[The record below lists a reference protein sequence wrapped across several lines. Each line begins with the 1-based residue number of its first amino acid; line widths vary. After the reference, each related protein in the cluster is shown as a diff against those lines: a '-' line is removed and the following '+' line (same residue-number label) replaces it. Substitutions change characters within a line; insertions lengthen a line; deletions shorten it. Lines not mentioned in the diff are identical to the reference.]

1 MHILF
6 TLKLKHKT
14 YQATKESIDHTLE
27 IMGLDYLDMM
37 IIHSPQPWDKV
48 NQSDDCIE
56 DIESLLEVCEIKPMV
71 NQILFHI
78 SNTPLDLIN

>member
-48 NQSDDCIE
+48 NQSDDRYVE
-56 DIESLLEVCEIKPMV
+56 GNLVYL
-71 NQILFHI
+71 I
-78 SNTPLDLIN
+78 SKKKTLKVY